1 MMGLTRKGE
10 YAIRGMIYL
19 AAQPPGSLILIQE
32 IAAATGAPV
41 SFLAKIFQEF
51 AKSGLVHSAR
61 GTGGGFTLT
70 RPAAE
75 ISLLQVVEIVEGPI
89 LPNRCLQ
96 GGARCDHRNGC
107 RVHDVWRRV
116 QQQTVE
122 TLRQV
127 TLAEIAT

>member
-10 YAIRGMIYL
+10 YAIRGMIFL
-19 AAQPPGSLILIQE
+19 AAQPPKSLILIQE
-32 IAAATGAPV
+32 IAAATEAPV

-51 AKSGLVHSAR
+51 ARSGLVRSTR
-61 GTGGGFTLT
+61 GSGGGFTLA
-70 RPAAE
+70 RPPAE
-75 ISLLQVVEIVEGPI
+75 ISRLQLVEIIEGPI

-96 GGARCDHRNGC
+96 GGARCGHRNSC

-127 TLAEIAT
+127 TLAEIVA

>member
-19 AAQPPGSLILIQE
+19 AAQPPGSLVLVQE
-32 IAAATGAPV
+32 IAAATEAPV

-51 AKSGLVHSAR
+51 AKSGLVHSVR
-61 GTGGGFTLT
+61 GSGGGFTLA
-70 RPAAE
+70 RSAAE

-89 LPNRCLQ
+89 LPNRCLEDRE
-96 GGARCDHRNGC
+96 RCDRRNGC
-107 RVHDVWRRV
+107 RVHEVWRRI
-116 QQQTVE
+116 QQQTVA

-127 TLAEIAT
+127 TLAEIAH